1 MKNTCA
7 TLALSGLIAI
17 TSVGCA
23 VTRDQSTVGEYVDD
37 ATITTQVKAQFA
49 EDPVVSAMAI
59 SVETLRGTVQLSG
72 FSKSTVERT
81 RAGDLANRTKGV
93 KSVKNDIVVRP

>member
-7 TLALSGLIAI
+7 TLALSSLIAI

-81 RAGDLANRTKGV
+81 RAGDLANRTKRV